1 LSLTVTPQLWTQHAR
16 KQTARERILHSALDV
31 LVGEPVSTFPGAAL
45 LVDKALGFGQS
56 IRYNRQHAEWRC

>member
-1 LSLTVTPQLWTQHAR
+1 MRASKRP
-16 KQTARERILHSALDV
+16 RERILHSALDV